1 MDFSRSGADADS
13 GSAWERFQELLT
25 TLKPGQ
31 QVTVNSLA
39 ARSGLEVDSVDTV
52 LQALTRA
59 ELFVRI
65 DAVTFV
71 RERLKRRCA

>member
-1 MDFSRSGADADS
+1 MASNRSGGDAA
-13 GSAWERFQELLT
+13 GGGAWERFQELLT

-39 ARSGLEVDSVDTV
+39 ARSGLEVESVDTV

-59 ELFVRI
+59 ELFVQV